1 MTVATWGEFL
11 EGRLAVGQ
19 PLSERPARLAIG
31 VFDGVHLG
39 HRRLIAAVTEGGS
52 TDPGKP
58 RSVVV
63 TFRRPPGHVLGRVE
77 VPHLIMSLPQKLR
90 RLAGLGVEAVVL
102 IDFSDEIGT
111 LSGRDFIDLV
121 RGRLAI
127 ERIVVG
133 PDFRFGRNRDADV
146 HDLEAM
152 LAGGPTTVQVIEPVR
167 FGGGIV
173 SSSRIRRAVL
183 DGDLELAAAMLD
195 APHEIDLAG
204 VASVR
209 EAPGVLRFARA
220 AVPQVLPA
228 VGRFA
233 VTGRG
238 AGEGVPGTLEAA
250 GEAVVVRL
258 AREAAVTALTFD
270 TRGTRSSDERSH

>member
-1 MTVATWGEFL
+1 MTVVSWGEFL
-11 EGRLAVGQ
+11 GGRPAAD
-19 PLSERPARLAIG
+19 PTRPARLAIG

-39 HRRLIAAVTEGGS
+39 HRRLIAAVTGGGVAG
-52 TDPGKP
+52 PARP
-58 RSVVV
+58 ASVVV
-63 TFRRPPGHVLGRVE
+63 TFRRPPGHVLGRAD
-77 VPHLIMSLPQKLR
+77 VPELIMSLPQRLR
-90 RLAGLGVEAVVL
+90 RLDGLGVGTAVL

-146 HDLEAM
+146 HDLETM
-152 LAGGPTTVQVIEPVR
+152 LAGSPTTVQVIEPVR
-167 FGGGIV
+167 LGGVVV
-173 SSSRIRRAVL
+173 SSSRIRRAVRE
-183 DGDLELAAAMLD
+183 GDLDLAAAMLG

-209 EAPGVLRFARA
+209 EGAGVLRFARS

-228 VGRFA
+228 EGRFA
-233 VTGRG
+233 VTARG
-238 AGEGVPGTLEAA
+238 AGDGVPGTLEAA
-250 GEAVVVRL
+250 GQTVVVRL
-258 AREAAVTALTFD
+258 AREAAVTALAFD
-270 TRGTRSSDERSH
+270 AHAGRHEGERSP